1 MALGGPVVRQHYV
14 EFIRGTGV
22 KLDGVVD
29 GTSTNGPW
37 TWVVPKDVS
46 VIFVTGVG
54 AGGGGGSSTSATP
67 SSRGGGGGGSGVGVV
82 NIKCA
87 VFPGASLT
95 VTVGAK
101 GAAATAGGG
110 STITNLVFS
119 PFDNTTT
126 LDLKGG
132 TGGVSGTA
140 AGGGVGLAGYNI
152 GVGGV
157 APSNAATP
165 GVAVNVG
172 LGYFPQ
178 IPPNIV
184 GYVIGSSGATCGGAS
199 TNGATAGNSG
209 GVNPATMWLHSGFMQ
224 TPTAS
229 TGDQTG
235 TQSRSGGGLGGPS
248 IIGYGGNGG
257 NAATNGSNATGYGA
271 AGGGAGGGGATG
283 GSGSDGYIGIF
294 YWSAD

>member
-14 EFIRGTGV
+14 EFIVGTGV

-29 GTSTNGPW
+29 AASTSGPW
-37 TWVVPKDVS
+37 TWVVPNDVS
-46 VIFVTGVG
+46 QIFVTGVG
-54 AGGGGGSSTSATP
+54 AGGGGGSSTSVTP
-67 SSRGGGGGGSGVGVV
+67 SARGGGGGGSGVGVV
-82 NIKCA
+82 HLKCA
-87 VFPGASLT
+87 VAPGKSLV

-101 GAAATAGGG
+101 GTAATAGGG
-110 STITNLVFS
+110 STITNLVSS

-132 TGGVSGTA
+132 TGGVTGSG

-157 APSNAATP
+157 APANAATP
-165 GVAVNVG
+165 GAAVNVG
-172 LGYFPQ
+172 LGYFPL
-178 IPPNIV
+178 IFG
-184 GYVIGSSGATCGGAS
+184 GYVIGSSGATCGGVS

-209 GVNPATMWLHSGFMQ
+209 GVNPATMWLHSGLMQ
-224 TPTAS
+224 TPTAGTGDS
-229 TGDQTG
+229 TGTV
-235 TQSRSGGGLGGPS
+235 SRSGGGLGGPS

-271 AGGGAGGGGATG
+271 GGGGAGGGGATG

>member
-1 MALGGPVVRQHYV
+1 MLGGPVVRQHYV

-37 TWVVPKDVS
+37 TWVVPKDVAT
-46 VIFVTGVG
+46 IFVTGVG
-54 AGGGGGSSTSATP
+54 AGGGGGSSGSPSTP
-67 SSRGGGGGGSGVGVV
+67 SARGNGGGGSGVGA
-82 NIKCA
+82 IFLECA
-87 VFPGASLT
+87 VSPGANLT

-101 GAAATAGGG
+101 GAATVSGGA
-110 STITNLVFS
+110 STITNLVLS

-132 TGGVSGTA
+132 GSNAVLSATTGGTGANSGYA
-140 AGGGVGLAGYNI
+140 L
-152 GVGGV
+152 GVGGTP
-157 APSNAATP
+157 PSNAATP
-165 GVAVNVG
+165 AVGNPNG
-172 LGYFPQ
+172 LGYFAP
-178 IPPNIV
+178 ILG
-184 GYVIGSSGATCGGAS
+184 GYVLAAGGSSCGGAS
-199 TNGATAGNSG
+199 TNGATAGESG
-209 GVNPATMWLHSGFMQ
+209 GLNPATSWLHSMFLQ
-224 TPTAS
+224 TPTAG

-235 TQSRSGGGLGGPS
+235 TLSRSGGGLGGSS

-257 NAATNGSNATGYGA
+257 NAATNGNDATGYGA
-271 AGGGAGGGGATG
+271 GGGGAGGYNATG

>member
-37 TWVVPKDVS
+37 TWVVPKDVAT
-46 VIFVTGVG
+46 IFVTGVG
-54 AGGGGGSSTSATP
+54 AGGGGGNSAAASP
-67 SSRGGGGGGSGVGVV
+67 GARGGGGGASGVGAVFLE
-82 NIKCA
+82 CA
-87 VFPGASLT
+87 VSPGASLT

-101 GAAATAGGG
+101 GAAGTAGGA
-110 STITNLVFS
+110 STITNLVLS

-132 TGGVSGTA
+132 GGALTA
-140 AGGGVGLAGYNI
+140 GATLGGGANSGYTL
-152 GVGGV
+152 GVGGTPP
-157 APSNAATP
+157 ANAATP
-165 GVAVNVG
+165 AVGNPNG
-172 LGYFPQ
+172 IGYFAP
-178 IPPNIV
+178 ILG
-184 GYVIGSSGATCGGAS
+184 GYVLAAGGSSGGGVS
-199 TNGATAGNSG
+199 TNGATAGASG
-209 GVNPATMWLHSGFMQ
+209 GLNPATSWLHSMFLQ

-229 TGDQTG
+229 TGDSTG
-235 TQSRSGGGLGGPS
+235 TVSRSGGGLGGSS

-257 NAATNGSNATGYGA
+257 NAATNGNDATGYGA
-271 AGGGAGGGGATG
+271 GGGGAGGGGATG

>member
-67 SSRGGGGGGSGVGVV
+67 SSRGGGGGASGVG
-82 NIKCA
+82 CA
-87 VFPGASLT
+87 FLECPVAPGKSLT

-101 GAAATAGGG
+101 GAAVTAGGA
-110 STITNLVFS
+110 STITNLVSS
-119 PFDNTTT
+119 PLDNTTT

-132 TGGVSGTA
+132 LAGSTGSSSGG
-140 AGGGVGLAGYNI
+140 AGGTSGYGMGAGSS
-152 GVGGV
+152 GG
-157 APSNAATP
+157 ANAATP
-165 GVAVNVG
+165 PASPTNNINYISLTSKVYVA
-172 LGYFPQ
+172 
-178 IPPNIV
+178 
-184 GYVIGSSGATCGGAS
+184 ACGGSTGGPAS
-199 TNGATAGNSG
+199 TSGSTDGSAG

-224 TPTAS
+224 APTAGA
-229 TGDQTG
+229 GDNTG
-235 TQSRSGGGLGGPS
+235 TISRGGGGVGGFS
-248 IIGYGGNGG
+248 LIGYGGNGG
-257 NAATNGSNATGYGA
+257 NAATNGGNATGYGA
-271 AGGGAGGGGATG
+271 GGGGAGGGGATG